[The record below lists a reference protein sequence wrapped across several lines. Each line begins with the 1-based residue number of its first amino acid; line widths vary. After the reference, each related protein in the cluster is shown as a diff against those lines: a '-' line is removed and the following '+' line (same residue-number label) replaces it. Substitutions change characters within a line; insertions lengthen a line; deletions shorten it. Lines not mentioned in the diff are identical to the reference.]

1 MTSEDSSSR
10 PTPTTE
16 ARTTDRRIF
25 DDVIGDTSRA
35 ARSMARVLPPNA
47 KAKDDEREDE
57 SGNANATTRART
69 NANAKGNGLRIN
81 PFKVP
86 PKPSSAFA
94 SNAREMLRH
103 AMECVSARRP
113 TEVSH
118 ERLYREVENLCVHKY
133 GNEAY
138 GDFTRGAETR
148 ASAACES
155 LDAKRVLGDH
165 FVVLRDFDEAY
176 GEYCAQAL
184 TLRGIFL
191 YLDRTVASVGGG
203 NEGRASLWDASL
215 KLFHENLEKRPGV
228 KTRVVRGLLHVIERE
243 RMGEHIDRALT
254 KRVLRALQSLGVY
267 GEAFEKVFI
276 EASQEF
282 YRKEGNEYSAQTDV
296 SDYLKHCER
305 RLSEEAERCANY
317 LDASTAR
324 GLMRACEQG
333 LIEAHIGDIL
343 DKGFADLM
351 RQHRLDDLQRL
362 HKLLAR
368 MDGLD
373 RLCRAFVSYLKQ
385 QGTTIVK
392 DEENDKDMVE
402 RLLAMKIAVDEIVV
416 KAFGRTAADGSNDI
430 FINGVKESFESFI
443 NCRQNIPAQLIAKYI
458 DSKLKTGNRGGTE
471 EELETTL
478 DRALMI
484 FRYISGKDVFEGFY
498 KKELAKRLLH
508 GKSASIDA
516 EKAMISK
523 LKAECGSQYTQQLE
537 MMFKDVDYSREIMHA
552 FRQSIEDN
560 PSVPKGIETHVNVI
574 TSGSWPQYSPVD
586 LKLPEQLATL
596 QEQFQDFYLNKHSGR
611 KLTWQNSQGLCVV
624 KAQFANGPKELFV
637 TLFSCVVLMLFNS
650 KPKLTYRE
658 IAAASGLDDKHLR
671 HTLQSL
677 ACGKTR
683 ILNKEP
689 KSRDVEEGDAFEVN
703 FALSERHF
711 RIKIN
716 SIQVKEQAEENKQTL
731 EKIFAGREHQCDAA
745 IVRIMKTRKTLSH
758 ALLVSEL
765 LAQLKFPTKP
775 SDLKKRIESLIEREY
790 IERDR
795 EDPQKYNYLA

>member
-1 MTSEDSSSR
+1 MG
-10 PTPTTE
+10 
-16 ARTTDRRIF
+16 ATDR
-25 DDVIGDTSRA
+25 
-35 ARSMARVLPPNA
+35 
-47 KAKDDEREDE
+47 
-57 SGNANATTRART
+57 TRAPGRDASASAS
-69 NANAKGNGLRIN
+69 NALARGGAGATSTGNNGSHGARGSSAPQPGVLKIN
-81 PFKVP
+81 PFKRAPSVP
-86 PKPSSAFA
+86 KTFA
-94 SNAREMLRH
+94 EDARGMLRR
-103 AMECVSARRP
+103 AIVAVQEQRA
-113 TEVSH
+113 TEVSY
-118 ERLYREVENLCVHKY
+118 ETLYRAVENLCVHKHGDSAY
-133 GNEAY
+133 EDFSSGANARAREVLRALDGHTIGDNE
-138 GDFTRGAETR
+138 
-148 ASAACES
+148 
-155 LDAKRVLGDH
+155 
-165 FVVLRDFDEAY
+165 VVLANFDRAF

-184 TLRGIFL
+184 TLRSIFL
-191 YLDRTVASVGGG
+191 YLDRAVAHGASGS
-203 NEGRASLWDASL
+203 GRLSLWDLSL
-215 KLFHENLEKRPGV
+215 KLFHEHLEKCQGV
-228 KTRVVRGLLHVIERE
+228 KTRVVRGLLYAIERE
-243 RMGEHIDRALT
+243 RVGEHIDRALA
-254 KRVLRALQSLGVY
+254 KRALRALHALGVY

-305 RLSEEAERCANY
+305 RLSEESERCTNY

-343 DKGFADLM
+343 DKGFVDLM
-351 RQHRLDDLQRL
+351 RQHRIDDLHRL

-373 RLCRAFVSYLKQ
+373 RLCRAFVTYLKQ

-402 RLLAMKIAVDEIVV
+402 RLLAMKTAVDEIVT

-430 FINGVKESFESFI
+430 FINGVKESFESFV
-443 NCRQNIPAQLIAKYI
+443 NCRQNVPAQLIAKYI
-458 DSKLKTGNRGGTE
+458 DSKLKTGNKGATE
-471 EELETTL
+471 EELEVTL
-478 DRALMI
+478 DKALMI

-498 KKELAKRLLH
+498 KRELAKRLLH

-516 EKAMISK
+516 EKSMISK

-537 MMFKDVDYSREIMHA
+537 MMFKDIDMSREIMHA
-552 FRQSIEDN
+552 FRQSIEEN
-560 PSVPKGIETHVNVI
+560 PALPKGIEMNVNVI
-574 TSGSWPQYSPVD
+574 TSGSWPQYSTVD
-586 LKLPEQLATL
+586 VKLPEQLAML
-596 QEQFQDFYLNKHSGR
+596 QENFQEFYLNKHSGR
-611 KLTWQNSQGLCVV
+611 KLTWQNSQGQCVV

-637 TLFSCVVLMLFNS
+637 TLFSCVVLMQFNA
-650 KPKLTYRE
+650 KPTLTYKE
-658 IAAASGLDDKHLR
+658 IASESGLEEKQLK

-689 KSRDVEEGDAFEVN
+689 KSREVNDDDVFEVN
-703 FALSERHF
+703 SALSERHF

-795 EDPQKYNYLA
+795 DDPQKYNYLA

>member
-1 MTSEDSSSR
+1 MR
-10 PTPTTE
+10 
-16 ARTTDRRIF
+16 ATDRGGAPERARAP
-25 DDVIGDTSRA
+25 VTSLTPARGGPGSTSA
-35 ARSMARVLPPNA
+35 ARDGAVGARGA
-47 KAKDDEREDE
+47 
-57 SGNANATTRART
+57 RAPQPGALT
-69 NANAKGNGLRIN
+69 IN
-81 PFKVP
+81 PFKRAPSVP
-86 PKPSSAFA
+86 ATFA
-94 SNAREMLRH
+94 EDARGLI
-103 AMECVSARRP
+103 RRAIVAVQEQRA
-113 TEVSH
+113 TEVSY
-118 ERLYREVENLCVHKY
+118 ETLYRAVENLCVHKH
-133 GNEAY
+133 GEAAY
-138 GDFTRGAETR
+138 EDFRAGANAR
-148 ASAACES
+148 AREVLRA
-155 LDAKRVLGDH
+155 LDGHTIGDH
-165 FVVLRDFDEAY
+165 EVVLVNFDRVFE
-176 GEYCAQAL
+176 EYCAQAL
-184 TLRGIFL
+184 TLRSIFL
-191 YLDRTVASVGGG
+191 YLDRAVAHGASGS
-203 NEGRASLWDASL
+203 GRLSLWDLSL
-215 KLFHENLEKRPGV
+215 KLFHEHLESSQGV
-228 KTRVVRGLLHVIERE
+228 KTRVVRGLLHAIERE
-243 RMGEHIDRALT
+243 RVGEHIDRALA
-254 KRVLRALQSLGVY
+254 KRSLRALHALGVY

-305 RLSEEAERCANY
+305 RLSEEAERCTNY

-343 DKGFADLM
+343 DKGFVDLM
-351 RQHRLDDLQRL
+351 RQHRIDDLHRL

-373 RLCRAFVSYLKQ
+373 RLCRAFVAYLKQ
-385 QGTTIVK
+385 QGTAIVK

-402 RLLAMKIAVDEIVV
+402 RLLAMKTAVDEIVT
-416 KAFGRTAADGSNDI
+416 KAFGRTVADGSNDI

-443 NCRQNIPAQLIAKYI
+443 NCRQNVPAQLIAKYI
-458 DSKLKTGNRGGTE
+458 DSKLKTGNKGATE

-478 DRALMI
+478 DKALMI

-498 KKELAKRLLH
+498 KRELAKRLLH

-516 EKAMISK
+516 EKSMISK

-537 MMFKDVDYSREIMHA
+537 MMFKDIDMSREIIHA
-552 FRQSIEDN
+552 FRQSIEGN
-560 PSVPKGIETHVNVI
+560 PALPKGIEMHVNVI
-574 TSGSWPQYSPVD
+574 TSGSWPQYSTIDV
-586 LKLPEQLATL
+586 KLPEQLAML
-596 QEQFQDFYLNKHSGR
+596 QENFQEFYLNKHSGR
-611 KLTWQNSQGLCVV
+611 KLTWQNSQGQCVV
-624 KAQFANGPKELFV
+624 KAQFASGPKELFV
-637 TLFSCVVLMLFNS
+637 TLFSCVVLMLFNA
-650 KPKLTYRE
+650 KPKLTYKE
-658 IAAASGLDDKHLR
+658 IAAESGLEEKQLK

-689 KSRDVEEGDAFEVN
+689 KSRDVNDDDVFEVN
-703 FALSERHF
+703 SALNERHF

-795 EDPQKYNYLA
+795 DDPQKYNYLA